1 MAGVLASSSGVA
13 NDHKVHPE
21 DGSRPDSPTDSSKPK
36 KPDTLRNKVYQTC
49 DDPSYSKL
57 AKVISAIM
65 MMVILISTMSFVLE
79 AEVQIG
85 GSLYEVRD
93 DAEVRFIRT
102 QKHTGALPARAPHL
116 LPACAVSRSSNG

>member
-1 MAGVLASSSGVA
+1 MAGVLASSSGIIA

-21 DGSRPDSPTDSSKPK
+21 DGSMSDSPTDSPKEK

-49 DDPSYSKL
+49 DDPSYSRT

-65 MMVILISTMSFVLE
+65 MLVILISTMSFVLE
-79 AEVQIG
+79 AELLPG

-93 DAEVRFIRT
+93 DADVRFIRT

-116 LPACAVSRSSNG
+116 LPACAVS